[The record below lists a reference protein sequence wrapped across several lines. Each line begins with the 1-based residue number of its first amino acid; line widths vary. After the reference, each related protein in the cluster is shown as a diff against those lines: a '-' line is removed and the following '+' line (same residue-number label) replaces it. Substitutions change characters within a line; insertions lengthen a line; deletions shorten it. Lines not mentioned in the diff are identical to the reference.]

1 MTATARVT
9 TLRPNTKTAAPV
21 RYLSPE
27 QACEKV
33 PGWTVEQLKQMRA
46 AGKGPAYSKPNGPR
60 GKVTIYREDDIDAY
74 LAETRV
80 STREQR

>member
-1 MTATARVT
+1 MTATAQVSPIKPPAKPT
-9 TLRPNTKTAAPV
+9 TPC

-60 GKVTIYREDDIDAY
+60 GHVTVYREDDIDTY

>member
-1 MTATARVT
+1 MSAGTARVT
-9 TLRPNTKTAAPV
+9 PIKPAPKIATV

-27 QACEKV
+27 LACEKV

-60 GKVTIYREDDIDAY
+60 GHVTVYREDDIDAY